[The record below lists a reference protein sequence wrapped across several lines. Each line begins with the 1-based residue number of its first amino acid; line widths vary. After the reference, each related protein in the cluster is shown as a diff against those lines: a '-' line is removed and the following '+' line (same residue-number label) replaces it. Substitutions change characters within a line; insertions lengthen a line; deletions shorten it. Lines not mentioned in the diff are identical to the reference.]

1 MCTPPE
7 KKVVQRSLLGKEP
20 FTPPQG
26 LPGNGGEAQLAL
38 AGCQAQGEGGFLAQ
52 VFSLCSHRV
61 EEDLDQILN
70 MGSEPPP
77 RPQPRARPPVA
88 AKPALPK
95 KPAVPH
101 SVGPRTTVSEPLP
114 QEQAQAMDEMDIL
127 RYIQDH
133 EAPDQAAPSLF

>member
-1 MCTPPE
+1 MHPPK
-7 KKVVQRSLLGKEP
+7 KKVCPEETSGERTLYPS
-20 FTPPQG
+20 QG

-38 AGCQAQGEGGFLAQ
+38 ARCQAQGEGVFLAQ
-52 VFSLCSHRV
+52 VFSLYSYRV

-70 MGSEPPP
+70 LGSEPPP

-88 AKPALPK
+88 AKPVLPK

-114 QEQAQAMDEMDIL
+114 QVQAQAMDEMDIL

-133 EAPDQAAPSLF
+133 EAPDQATPSLF